1 MVIVELDHEKSQFI
15 DQWISEPS
23 LIYPIWIDI
32 ERHPMNTDVSFLYV
46 KFANNNEYILPFSHN
61 DCMPLDIDLSQS
73 TQSKKVYNKKGLLQT
88 NLGIT
93 NMYDIQTE
101 LYFNDNQV
109 FEIEPHILT
118 LTTFYNRMGVRDN
131 LGKIIPIMNWYS
143 VLNELTS
150 TITFSTYESWIDDTM
165 IPILSD
171 IERNGIRVDSKKF
184 IDKWPDS
191 SKHLN
196 NDIIYTEY
204 NPYTATSRPSNRHGG
219 VNYAALNKNDG
230 TRDIFIPR
238 KDKIFLQFDYDAYHV
253 RIIGKMI
260 GYKLPDTSV
269 HQWLADQ
276 YGCSYSDSKGVTFK
290 ILYGGVTDE
299 YRHIPFFNEVDTY
312 INKLY
317 DNALKVGYIET
328 EQKQRIY
335 LDRIEN
341 VTPQK
346 LFNYLLQATETEYNI
361 LIIKELRDSD
371 LVLYAYDAFLFE
383 YDVNGDTKRA
393 IKIKEILE
401 SNGFPV
407 RATWGDSY
415 SKV

>member
-23 LIYPIWIDI
+23 LIYPIWVDT

-46 KFANNNEYILPFSHN
+46 RFENNNEYILPFNHN
-61 DCMPLDIDLSQS
+61 DCMPLTIDLSQS
-73 TQSKKVYNKKGLLQT
+73 TQPKKVYNKKGLLQT
-88 NLGIT
+88 NLGIINT
-93 NMYDIQTE
+93 YDVMTE
-101 LYFNDNQV
+101 LYFHMHQTFDPEPLITRLTV
-109 FEIEPHILT
+109 F
-118 LTTFYNRMGVRDN
+118 YQRMGVRDN
-131 LGKIIPIMNWYS
+131 LGRIIPIMNWYS

-184 IDKWPDS
+184 IDKWPDAE
-191 SKHLN
+191 KHLN

-238 KDKIFLQFDYDAYHV
+238 ENKIFLQFDYDAYHV

-260 GYKLPDTSV
+260 GYKLPTTSA

-317 DNALKVGYIET
+317 DDALKVGYIET

-361 LIIKELRDSD
+361 LIIKKLRDSD

-383 YDVNGDTKRA
+383 YDVNGNTDKA
-393 IKIKEILE
+393 KEIRDILE

>member
-383 YDVNGDTKRA
+383 YDINGDTKRA

>member
-383 YDVNGDTKRA
+383 YDINGNTKRA

>member
-383 YDVNGDTKRA
+383 YDVNGDTDKA
-393 IKIKEILE
+393 KEIRDILE